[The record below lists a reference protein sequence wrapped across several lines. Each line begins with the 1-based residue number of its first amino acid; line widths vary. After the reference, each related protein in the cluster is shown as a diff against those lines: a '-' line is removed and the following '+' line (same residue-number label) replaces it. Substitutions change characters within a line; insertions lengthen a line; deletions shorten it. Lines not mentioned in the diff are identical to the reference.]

1 MKEEHNKIVKSFTNK
16 FADYEL
22 GILGAYL
29 EADFELVREAFIG
42 ENEVAS
48 WVKETEILRVGLCWD
63 GMGAMPQYISG
74 WKYKTWSSN
83 RNNL

>member
-1 MKEEHNKIVKSFTNK
+1 MRFKKRMKEEHNKIVKSFTNK

-48 WVKETEILRVGLCWD
+48 
-63 GMGAMPQYISG
+63 
-74 WKYKTWSSN
+74 
-83 RNNL
+83 